1 MMSTIFTG
9 SAVALVAPMH
19 EDGSLDYK
27 AYEVLCKKMIDNNV
41 QALVVNGTT
50 GEASTLKTAEELE
63 LIRIAKKV
71 ANGKAKIIAGT
82 GSNET
87 EYAVKATLHAQNEGV
102 DAALIVTP
110 YYNKTSQQGL
120 LEHYLYIADN
130 TNVPIILYNVP
141 SRTGMTISV
150 DVVAKLAKHPR
161 IVGIKD
167 ATGDIGYT
175 MQILAKTRGEDFAV
189 YSGNDDNILPF
200 MAAGGKGIISVVSN
214 VYPREVELLTQLIL
228 KGDLDQA
235 RKLAYD
241 LVDVSAYMFAD
252 VNPIMPKAALAKQG
266 ICGEALRRPLIP
278 TTEDKKKLLYDAMD
292 AFEALGY

>member
-1 MMSTIFTG
+1 MSKIFTG
-9 SAVALVAPMH
+9 SATALVAPMH

-27 AYEVLCKKMIDNNV
+27 AFEILCKKMVDNNV

-87 EYAVKATLHAQNEGV
+87 EYALKATLHAQNEGV
-102 DAALIVTP
+102 DAVLIVTP

-120 LEHYLYIADN
+120 LEHYLYIADHC
-130 TNVPIILYNVP
+130 NVPIILYNVP
-141 SRTGMTISV
+141 SRTGMSISV
-150 DVVAKLAKHPR
+150 DVVTKLAKHPR

-175 MQILAKTRGEDFAV
+175 MKILAKTKDEDFAI

-200 MAAGGKGIISVVSN
+200 VAAGGSGVISVLSN
-214 VYPREVELLTQLIL
+214 IYPRETEMLVQYALHGQL
-228 KGDLDQA
+228 QEA
-235 RKLAYD
+235 RNLAYD
-241 LVDVSAYMFAD
+241 LVDVSTYLFAD
-252 VNPIMPKAALAKQG
+252 VNPIMPKAALARQG
-266 ICGEALRRPLIP
+266 ICKETLRRPLICAS
-278 TTEDKKKLLYDAMD
+278 EDKKKLLFDAME
-292 AFEALGY
+292 AFETKGH